1 MKSNPLWQTARVA
14 ALRDLTPTVRE
25 FLLQPLDGAAIAWP
39 PGAHLQVRVPVA
51 GREQTRSYSLVGQPA
66 DTPGAYRIAVK
77 RLDQGRGGSLAMW
90 SLAEGDTLAVS
101 APQNHFPL
109 EIDAPT
115 SLLVA
120 GGIGITP
127 MVSMAQALA
136 RRGRAVRLLYAARNA
151 DELAYAQRLRDT
163 LGDGLVLAVSGQGER
178 LDLAGEIAALP
189 VGAPCY
195 VCGPTGLL
203 GAARALWAQAGRP
216 ASGLR
221 FETFGS
227 GGQRPT
233 QAFAVAVPRHGAS
246 LTVSAGESL
255 LDALEAAGIEVMS
268 DCKRGECGLCA
279 MDVLSVEGEIDHRDV
294 FLSEHEKQANQ
305 RICACVSRVVGRITL
320 DSAWRPEAEALT
332 R

>member
-25 FLLQPLDGAAIAWP
+25 FLLQPQDGAAIAWP
-39 PGAHLQVRVPVA
+39 PGAHLQVRVSVA

-109 EIDAPT
+109 DIDAPVN
-115 SLLVA
+115 LLVA

-136 RRGRAVRLLYAARNA
+136 RRGRSVRLLYAARHA
-151 DELAYAQRLRDT
+151 EELAYAERLRET
-163 LGDGLVLAVSGQGER
+163 LGDALVLAVSGQGGR

-189 VGAPCY
+189 AGAPCY
-195 VCGPTGLL
+195 RPSPWPCPGMVRRSPCPPANPCSTPW
-203 GAARALWAQAGRP
+203 RPP
-216 ASGLR
+216 ASR
-221 FETFGS
+221 
-227 GGQRPT
+227 
-233 QAFAVAVPRHGAS
+233 
-246 LTVSAGESL
+246 
-255 LDALEAAGIEVMS
+255 
-268 DCKRGECGLCA
+268 
-279 MDVLSVEGEIDHRDV
+279 
-294 FLSEHEKQANQ
+294 
-305 RICACVSRVVGRITL
+305 
-320 DSAWRPEAEALT
+320 
-332 R
+332 